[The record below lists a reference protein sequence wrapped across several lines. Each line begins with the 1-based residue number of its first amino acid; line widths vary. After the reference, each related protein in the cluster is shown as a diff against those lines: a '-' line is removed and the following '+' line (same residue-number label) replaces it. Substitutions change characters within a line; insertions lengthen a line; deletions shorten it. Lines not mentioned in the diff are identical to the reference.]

1 MNDILNQ
8 LLEQVGPQ
16 GLEAISAQIGATEEQ
31 TTSALGGMTPTLLG
45 AMASN
50 SKSKSGA
57 KGLLVALD
65 ANHDGSILDDMIGF
79 VENYDNGSGDARLKR
94 VLSSQRPTVEQGPS
108 SKTGLNRSQV
118 SNLLKIAAPLVLGYL
133 GKQKKQDSQGNF
145 KIANMASLLGGKTQ
159 QADQSTGLD
168 AGDILQVLGGLSEN
182 SGNKTSSAIGVGKL
196 FKRQSQVHYV
206 W

>member
-31 TTSALGGMTPTLLG
+31 TTSALGRMTPTLLG
-45 AMASN
+45 AIASN

-57 KGLLVALD
+57 EGLPVALD

-118 SNLLKIAAPLVLGYL
+118 SNLLKIAAPLVL
-133 GKQKKQDSQGNF
+133 S
-145 KIANMASLLGGKTQ
+145 
-159 QADQSTGLD
+159 
-168 AGDILQVLGGLSEN
+168 
-182 SGNKTSSAIGVGKL
+182 
-196 FKRQSQVHYV
+196 
-206 W
+206 